1 MKRVEILVSIVA
13 EEVSPFMAVILM
25 MKISSGNMTDHFCSQ
40 WLTVVKILMVHNF
53 S

>member
-40 WLTVVKILMVHNF
+40 WLTGVKIQMVLN
-53 S
+53 SS